1 MGNEI
6 QPIDWR
12 FRSIEPVEGL
22 DPQASLAQADGNTQE
37 GPGFINMLREQI
49 DEVIDIQQQ
58 AEVIQQQFTVGQI
71 DDINQVILAVQ
82 KADLALNFALA
93 LRNKVIEA
101 YQEISRMQ
109 I

>member
-1 MGNEI
+1 
-6 QPIDWR
+6 
-12 FRSIEPVEGL
+12 
-22 DPQASLAQADGNTQE
+22 
-37 GPGFINMLREQI
+37 
-49 DEVIDIQQQ
+49 
-58 AEVIQQQFTVGQI
+58 VIQQQFTAGQI

>member
-6 QPIDWR
+6 QPVDWR
-12 FRSIEPVEGL
+12 FQSIEPIEGL
-22 DPQASLAQADGNTQE
+22 DPQASAALAEGNTQE
-37 GPGFINMLREQI
+37 GPGFITMLREQI
-49 DEVIDIQQQ
+49 DQVIDIQQQ
-58 AEVIQQQFTVGQI
+58 AEVIQQQFTAGQI

>member
-12 FRSIEPVEGL
+12 FRAIEPIEGL
-22 DPQASLAQADGNTQE
+22 DPKASLAQADGNTQE
-37 GPGFINMLREQI
+37 GPGFISVLREQI
-49 DEVIDIQQQ
+49 DQVIGIQQQ
-58 AEVIQQQFTVGQI
+58 AEVIQQQFAAGQI

-82 KADLALNFALA
+82 KADLALNFALE
-93 LRNKVIEA
+93 LRNKVVEA